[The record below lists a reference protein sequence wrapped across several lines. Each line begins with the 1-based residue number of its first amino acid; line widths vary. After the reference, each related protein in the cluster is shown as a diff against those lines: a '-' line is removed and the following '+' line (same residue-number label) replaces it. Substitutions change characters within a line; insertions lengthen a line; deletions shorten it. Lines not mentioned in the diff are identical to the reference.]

1 MQSVLSP
8 FGPFVKYAEMT
19 LSVVCSLILT
29 IAVVTYTSSI
39 AFVTGDEMGIVY
51 SKSLRMYIVRIIATA
66 VHTLENTGIFG
77 QTWSSFYHS
86 DLD

>member
-1 MQSVLSP
+1 
-8 FGPFVKYAEMT
+8 MT

-29 IAVVTYTSSI
+29 IAIVAYTSSI

-51 SKSLRMYIVRIIATA
+51 SRSLRMYIVKIIATA
-66 VHTLENTGIFG
+66 VHSLENTGIFG
-77 QTWSSFYHS
+77 QTWWNYDS